1 MTARSCL
8 ASRIGLSLGI
18 IGLALLLGTGLAH
31 ADFNPFNAY
40 YDNIARAAAEND
52 ANKVR
57 QLITSGSNPNE
68 TNEETRTG
76 LHVAAING
84 NLSIAAILI
93 KGRAKLDI
101 TDKLGNTP
109 LHYAADRNQ
118 AEMAKLLLDAGA
130 AADPINR
137 NGATPLMMAAGR
149 GDLEIVRALLAKGAN
164 PSKTDFTGR
173 DAVGWASDSR
183 RPLVIQALQRAAAT
197 KH

>member
-1 MTARSCL
+1 MTGPSCI
-8 ASRIGLSLGI
+8 ASRIGLSLGVL
-18 IGLALLLGTGLAH
+18 GLALLLGIGRSH

-57 QLITSGSNPNE
+57 QLVTSGNNPNE

-118 AEMAKLLLDAGA
+118 AEMTKLLLDAGA
-130 AADPINR
+130 ATETA
-137 NGATPLMMAAGR
+137 
-149 GDLEIVRALLAKGAN
+149 
-164 PSKTDFTGR
+164 
-173 DAVGWASDSR
+173 R
-183 RPLVIQALQRAAAT
+183 RR
-197 KH
+197 

>member
-1 MTARSCL
+1 MTGRIGFLLGIAGLAMLLS
-8 ASRIGLSLGI
+8 ASRTC
-18 IGLALLLGTGLAH
+18 AE
-31 ADFNPFNAY
+31 FNLFNSY

-52 ANKVR
+52 TAKVR
-57 QLITSGSNPNE
+57 QLVTSGSNPNE
-68 TNEETRTG
+68 TNDESRTG
-76 LHVAAING
+76 LHIAAING

-118 AEMAKLLLDAGA
+118 VEMATLLLDAGA
-130 AADPINR
+130 AADPTNR
-137 NGATPLMMAAGR
+137 NGVTPLMIAAGR

-164 PSKTDFTGR
+164 PSRTDFTGR

-197 KH
+197 KR

>member
-1 MTARSCL
+1 MTG
-8 ASRIGLSLGI
+8 RIGLLLVI
-18 IGLALLLGTGLAH
+18 VALALLLGISRSH

-40 YDNIARAAAEND
+40 YDNIARAVAEND

-57 QLITSGSNPNE
+57 RLVTSGNNPNE

-93 KGRAKLDI
+93 QGRAKLDI
-101 TDKLGNTP
+101 TDKLGNPP

-118 AEMAKLLLDAGA
+118 VEMAALLLDAGA
-130 AADPINR
+130 AADPTNR
-137 NGATPLMMAAGR
+137 NGVTPLMIAAGR

-164 PSKTDFTGR
+164 PSRTDFTGR

-197 KH
+197 KR

>member
-1 MTARSCL
+1 MTG
-8 ASRIGLSLGI
+8 RIGFLLGI
-18 IGLALLLGTGLAH
+18 AGLALLLSTSRTCAE
-31 ADFNPFNAY
+31 FNLFNSY

-52 ANKVR
+52 AAKVR
-57 QLITSGSNPNE
+57 QLVTSGSNPNE
-68 TNEETRTG
+68 TNEESRTG
-76 LHVAAING
+76 LHIAAING

-118 AEMAKLLLDAGA
+118 VEMATLLLDAGA
-130 AADPINR
+130 AADPTNR
-137 NGATPLMMAAGR
+137 NGVTPLMIAAGR

-164 PSKTDFTGR
+164 PSRTDFTGR

-197 KH
+197 KR

>member
-1 MTARSCL
+1 MTA
-8 ASRIGLSLGI
+8 RIGLSLGI
-18 IGLALLLGTGLAH
+18 IGLALLLGISRTH

-101 TDKLGNTP
+101 TDKLGN
-109 LHYAADRNQ
+109 YAAAK
-118 AEMAKLLLDAGA
+118 AEVL
-130 AADPINR
+130 PRSSTYNR
-137 NGATPLMMAAGR
+137 SERTIARRIPT
-149 GDLEIVRALLAKGAN
+149 
-164 PSKTDFTGR
+164 
-173 DAVGWASDSR
+173 SR
-183 RPLVIQALQRAAAT
+183 RENE
-197 KH
+197 

>member
-1 MTARSCL
+1 MTG
-8 ASRIGLSLGI
+8 RIGFLLGI
-18 IGLALLLGTGLAH
+18 AGLALLFSASRTCAE
-31 ADFNPFNAY
+31 FNLFNSY

-52 ANKVR
+52 TAKVR

-68 TNEETRTG
+68 TNDESRTG
-76 LHVAAING
+76 LHIAAING

-118 AEMAKLLLDAGA
+118 VEMATLLLDAGA
-130 AADPINR
+130 AADPTNR
-137 NGATPLMMAAGR
+137 NGVTPLMIAAGR
-149 GDLEIVRALLAKGAN
+149 GDLEIVRALLARGAN
-164 PSKTDFTGR
+164 PSRTDFTGR

-197 KH
+197 KR

>member
-1 MTARSCL
+1 MTG
-8 ASRIGLSLGI
+8 RIGFLLGI
-18 IGLALLLGTGLAH
+18 AGLALLLSAGRTRAE
-31 ADFNPFNAY
+31 FNLFNSY

-52 ANKVR
+52 TAKVR
-57 QLITSGSNPNE
+57 QLVTSGSNPNE
-68 TNEETRTG
+68 TNEESRTG
-76 LHVAAING
+76 LHIAAING

-93 KGRAKLDI
+93 KGRARLDI

-118 AEMAKLLLDAGA
+118 IEMATLLLDASA
-130 AADPINR
+130 AADPTNR
-137 NGATPLMMAAGR
+137 NGVTPLMIAAGR

-164 PSKTDFTGR
+164 PSRTDFTGR

-197 KH
+197 KR

>member
-1 MTARSCL
+1 MTG
-8 ASRIGLSLGI
+8 RIGFLLGI
-18 IGLALLLGTGLAH
+18 AGLALLLSAGRTRAE
-31 ADFNPFNAY
+31 FNLFNSY

-52 ANKVR
+52 TAKVR
-57 QLITSGSNPNE
+57 QLVTSGSNPNE
-68 TNEETRTG
+68 TNEESRTG

-93 KGRAKLDI
+93 KGRARLDI

-118 AEMAKLLLDAGA
+118 IEMATLLLDASA
-130 AADPINR
+130 AADPTNR
-137 NGATPLMMAAGR
+137 NGVTPLMIAAGR
-149 GDLEIVRALLAKGAN
+149 GDLEIVKALLAKGAN
-164 PSKTDFTGR
+164 PSRTDFTGR

-197 KH
+197 KR

>member
-1 MTARSCL
+1 MTG
-8 ASRIGLSLGI
+8 RIGFLLGI
-18 IGLALLLGTGLAH
+18 AGLVLLLSAGRTCAE
-31 ADFNPFNAY
+31 FNLFNSY

-52 ANKVR
+52 TAKVR
-57 QLITSGSNPNE
+57 QLVTSGSNPNE

-76 LHVAAING
+76 LHIAAING

-93 KGRAKLDI
+93 KGRARLDI

-118 AEMAKLLLDAGA
+118 VEMAALLLDAGA
-130 AADPINR
+130 AADPTNR
-137 NGATPLMMAAGR
+137 NGVTPLMIAAGR

-164 PSKTDFTGR
+164 PSRTDFTGR

-197 KH
+197 KR